1 MNPKTKLALILLT
14 PVGVLLGI
22 FWFAGVITAIRTLV
36 VYGAGLSYEMWVRSL
51 LTLVSAG
58 AFAVLG
64 WLLAK
69 KVVEKVEARERPKIK
84 KRREK

>member
-36 VYGAGLSYEMWVRSL
+36 VYGVGLSYEMWVRSL

-58 AFAVLG
+58 AFAVLAY
-64 WLLAK
+64 LIVK
-69 KVVEKVEARERPKIK
+69 KIKERPKIK
-84 KRREK
+84 KRRQ